1 MPVAANKAALSSAG
15 VLTAGRVWPFF
26 TATPVLTA
34 PNGWAVPADEI
45 RTADIIAAANVC
57 GAATVFPMRDAAGVL
72 TNVTLAR
79 YRCGIVI
86 DLTGDPRGA
95 MDEIFEAMAGRW
107 GWAGGTWRMR
117 CGTSAAPVFA
127 MDQSWLA
134 QKLGPD
140 GQPEAGSV
148 VRISNG
154 VSRENKVNAV
164 SGRCVDADQRY
175 QVLPFPAVRDAALIA
190 QSLRRLIADGSIA
203 GDPAILDAQIQPA
216 SLDLRLGAVAYRV
229 RASFLVGQGRTV
241 RDRIAEFEMHRVDLT
256 GGAVLEKGCVY
267 VIPLMEHLS
276 LPAGITAVANAKSST
291 GRLDLLTRSIT
302 DGGTEFD
309 RIPEG
314 YHGPLYAEVCPKSF
328 SVLVRAGQRL
338 NQIRFRSGQSVLTDP
353 ELTALNAVE
362 PLVSGEA
369 MISEGLGFSVD
380 LRPASGDLVGY
391 RAKPHTGVIDL
402 DKIGHYPASEFWE
415 EVRSKDGRIILDPGA
430 FYILVS
436 REAVTIPPDYAAEMA
451 PFLAMVGEFRVHYA
465 GFFDPGFG
473 HAAAGGAGSRGVL
486 EVRCHEAPF
495 VLEHGQVVGRLVYE
509 KMAERPETLY
519 GREIASNYQGQ
530 GLKLAKQFR

>member
-1 MPVAANKAALSSAG
+1 MHRMD
-15 VLTAGRVWPFF
+15 LTA
-26 TATPVLTA
+26 
-34 PNGWAVPADEI
+34 
-45 RTADIIAAANVC
+45 
-57 GAATVFPMRDAAGVL
+57 
-72 TNVTLAR
+72 
-79 YRCGIVI
+79 
-86 DLTGDPRGA
+86 
-95 MDEIFEAMAGRW
+95 
-107 GWAGGTWRMR
+107 
-117 CGTSAAPVFA
+117 
-127 MDQSWLA
+127 
-134 QKLGPD
+134 
-140 GQPEAGSV
+140 
-148 VRISNG
+148 
-154 VSRENKVNAV
+154 
-164 SGRCVDADQRY
+164 
-175 QVLPFPAVRDAALIA
+175 
-190 QSLRRLIADGSIA
+190 
-203 GDPAILDAQIQPA
+203 
-216 SLDLRLGAVAYRV
+216 
-229 RASFLVGQGRTV
+229 
-241 RDRIAEFEMHRVDLT
+241 
-256 GGAVLEKGCVY
+256 GAVLEKGCVY
-267 VIPLMEHLS
+267 VIPLMEHLA
-276 LPAGITAVANAKSST
+276 LPPGITAVANAKSST

-309 RIPEG
+309 RIPDG

-328 SVLVRAGQRL
+328 SVLVHAGQRL
-338 NQIRFRSGQSVLTDP
+338 NQIRFRSGQSVLTDA

-380 LRPASGDLVGY
+380 LRPATGDLVGY

-473 HAAAGGAGSRGVL
+473 HAEAGGSGSRGVL

-509 KMAERPETLY
+509 KMATRPETLY

-530 GLKLAKQFR
+530 GLKLAKQFKND